1 MPLPSIS
8 LCLFFLLPR
17 VRGFLV
23 TKPKLTR
30 ILSTQQPMT
39 SFNQEWD
46 SANGVWKGDKA
57 ISNDPLP
64 SPLYLFGYGSLL
76 WRPGDLLE
84 DLPSYKSVS
93 PGWQRLFAQRSYDH
107 RGTSEFPGMVVTLI
121 EAAYLLD
128 ENKQHSSSTDDID
141 TGGVADTGVV
151 EGYECS
157 GLCWIIPEE
166 RVHKTLEILDFRE
179 RGGYSRHIT
188 RVKLQVHTPYHAA
201 GDVVDAVVYSGSVD
215 NPLFDLHRNRNSN
228 SNSNN
233 NNSNNTLSSSP
244 SPSST
249 TSPSSSSSSSSL
261 SSSFRARCR
270 TADIIAAAVGPSG
283 PNCDYLFNL
292 RDYLAVNGGIEDDSY
307 LRALAEVIC
316 NRP

>member
-1 MPLPSIS
+1 MRLPTKTCVTIS
-8 LCLFFLLPR
+8 LFFLLASAN
-17 VRGFLV
+17 GFVVSSFPTLL
-23 TKPKLTR
+23 P
-30 ILSTQQPMT
+30 TQQKMIPST
-39 SFNQEWD
+39 KGEWD

-93 PGWQRLFAQRSYDH
+93 LGFQRLFAQRSYDH

-128 ENKQHSSSTDDID
+128 DTKQLSTTTDDTD
-141 TGGVADTGVV
+141 TDTTVM
-151 EGYECS
+151 EQYECT
-157 GLCWIIPEE
+157 GLCWIIPED
-166 RVHKTLEILDFRE
+166 RVQKTLEILDFRE

-188 RVKLQVHTPYHAA
+188 RVKLQVSTPYHAA
-201 GDVVDAVVYSGSVD
+201 GEVVDAVVYSGSVD
-215 NPLFDLHRNRNSN
+215 NPLFDLQRSRNMNRKAFLPPPST
-228 SNSNN
+228 STS
-233 NNSNNTLSSSP
+233 TLSSS
-244 SPSST
+244 SSWM
-249 TSPSSSSSSSSL
+249 

-270 TADIIAAAVGPSG
+270 TADIIAAAVGLSG

-292 RDYLAVNGGIEDDSY
+292 RDYLASNGGIDDDFY
-307 LRALAEVIC
+307 LRALAEVT
-316 NRP
+316 NSN

>member
-1 MPLPSIS
+1 MNLPIKTCIT
-8 LCLFFLLPR
+8 LTLFFLPR
-17 VRGFLV
+17 RDGFLV
-23 TKPKLTR
+23 AKPTLTIR
-30 ILSTQQPMT
+30 SHHSISMT
-39 SFNQEWD
+39 SSAKEEWD
-46 SANGVWKGDKA
+46 SINGVWKGDKA

-121 EAAYLLD
+121 EAAYLLND
-128 ENKQHSSSTDDID
+128 DHNKQDSTSLTNETHLD
-141 TGGVADTGVV
+141 TLVSNEA
-151 EGYECS
+151 YECT

-166 RVHKTLEILDFRE
+166 RVQKTLEILDFRE

-188 RVKLQVHTPYHAA
+188 RVKLQVHTPYHIA
-201 GDVVDAVVYSGSVD
+201 GDIVEAVVYSGSVD
-215 NPLFDLHRNRNSN
+215 NPLFDFQRNKNKDKDK
-228 SNSNN
+228 
-233 NNSNNTLSSSP
+233 NTYSSSP
-244 SPSST
+244 SYSIT
-249 TSPSSSSSSSSL
+249 SSSL
-261 SSSFRARCR
+261 SSSSSFRARCR

-292 RDYLAVNGGIEDDSY
+292 RDYLASNGGIDDDVY
-307 LRALAEVIC
+307 LRALAEVMTTHDTYL
-316 NRP
+316 NYL

>member
-1 MPLPSIS
+1 MDLIPIKTFSAL
-8 LCLFFLLPR
+8 LALFFLPR
-17 VRGFLV
+17 RDGIVV
-23 TKPKLTR
+23 AKPKLKGSYYS
-30 ILSTQQPMT
+30 ISMT
-39 SFNQEWD
+39 SSGKEEWD
-46 SANGVWKGDKA
+46 SVNGVWKGDKA

-84 DLPSYKSVS
+84 DLPSYQSVS

-121 EAAYLLD
+121 EAAYLL
-128 ENKQHSSSTDDID
+128 NDDNNRNIL
-141 TGGVADTGVV
+141 AS
-151 EGYECS
+151 EEAYECT

-166 RVHKTLEILDFRE
+166 RVKKTLEILDFRE

-201 GDVVDAVVYSGSVD
+201 GDIVEAVVYSGSVD
-215 NPLFDLHRNRNSN
+215 NPLFDFQRNKNKN
-228 SNSNN
+228 KITN
-233 NNSNNTLSSSP
+233 
-244 SPSST
+244 
-249 TSPSSSSSSSSL
+249 SSSSSSITSSTL
-261 SSSFRARCR
+261 SSSSFRVRCR

-292 RDYLAVNGGIEDDSY
+292 HDYLASNGGVDDDAY
-307 LRALAEVIC
+307 LRALAEVS
-316 NRP
+316 NE